1 MFKLLLS
8 ILFIFLLAGC
18 QSHLQSVGLLFND
31 HADSASNGVIVAPKT
46 IVESRAKSV
55 SKFVLP
61 AYEPPQFLVEYLRK
75 EQRLLPYFGDF
86 PLSSHPRV
94 EKLIKRYCGS
104 GKKTFGRWLERAG
117 RYVPTIQLVFAAEGV
132 PLDLAYLAMI
142 ESGFNARAYS
152 WAHAA
157 GPWQFIEG
165 TGKYYGLENDWW
177 QDGRLSL
184 IRSTQAAAKHL
195 KYLHRRF
202 DGDWYLAVAAYNA
215 GGGKI
220 RTAVRKS
227 NSRDFW
233 DLTEGRVLQDE
244 TKNYLPKLLAALNI
258 VKDLDKY
265 GFTNLDFDKPTISET
280 VTIATTTDLD
290 IIAGYAGVS
299 YAEIKELNPEL
310 KRWCT
315 PPAVKNYQLNVPF
328 GRGQEVSALFAQL
341 PVNKRANYHRHKIKS
356 GDTLLALAHKYH
368 IRVADIIALNRIT
381 KPRALQLGD
390 NLILPLQHGFTKLPA
405 NSQGESYVKSR
416 RRTYKVRKGDS
427 LWSISNRFDVSQK
440 QLRVWNRLGWSNM
453 LRPGQVLAVSKR
465 GVANVAKAKVKRKSG
480 GARQLIYKVVPG
492 DTLWDISRQFDVAT
506 EEIRRWN
513 KLSQSHILQPGQ
525 KLTLKV
531 SAS

>member
-1 MFKLLLS
+1 MFKLVLT
-8 ILFIFLLAGC
+8 ILIVIVLTGC
-18 QSHLQSVGLLFND
+18 QSHLQTIGLRLPVDPATND
-31 HADSASNGVIVAPKT
+31 TTVITPLPPPT
-46 IVESRAKSV
+46 IA
-55 SKFVLP
+55 LP
-61 AYEPPQFLVEYLRK
+61 EYTTPQFVVAYLQA
-75 EQRLLPYFGDF
+75 EPQLLPYAGDF
-86 PLSSHPRV
+86 PLSEHPRV
-94 EKLIKRYCGS
+94 AKLIKRYTGS

-117 RYVPTIQLVFAAEGV
+117 RYVPTIQLVFAAEGI

-157 GPWQFIEG
+157 GPWQFIES
-165 TGKYYGLENDWW
+165 TGNYYGLENDWW

-215 GGGKI
+215 GGGKV
-220 RTAVRKS
+220 RKAVRKS
-227 NSRDFW
+227 GSRDFW
-233 DLTEGRVLQDE
+233 VLTEGRVLQDE
-244 TKNYLPKLLAALNI
+244 TKNYLPKLLAALTI
-258 VKDLDKY
+258 VNELEKY
-265 GFTNLDFDKPTISET
+265 GFADLDFYKPLIYET
-280 VTIATTTDLD
+280 VTIATTTDLE
-290 IIAGYAGVS
+290 IIATYSGIS
-299 YAEIKELNPEL
+299 YRAIKELNPEL

-328 GRGQEVSALFAQL
+328 GSGQKVSTLYAQL
-341 PVNKRANYHRHKIKS
+341 PVTKRASYHRHQIKS

-368 IRVADIIALNRIT
+368 IRVADIIALNNIT
-381 KPRALQLGD
+381 KPRALKLGT

-453 LRPGQVLAVSKR
+453 IRPGQVLAVSKR
-465 GVANVAKAKVKRKSG
+465 GVVNVSKVKVKRKP
-480 GARQLIYKVVPG
+480 GASKQLIYKVVPG
-492 DTLWDISRQFDVAT
+492 DTLWDIGRQFDVAT
-506 EEIRRWN
+506 DEIRRWN
-513 KLSQSHILQPGQ
+513 KLSQNHILQPGQ
-525 KLTLKV
+525 KLTLNV